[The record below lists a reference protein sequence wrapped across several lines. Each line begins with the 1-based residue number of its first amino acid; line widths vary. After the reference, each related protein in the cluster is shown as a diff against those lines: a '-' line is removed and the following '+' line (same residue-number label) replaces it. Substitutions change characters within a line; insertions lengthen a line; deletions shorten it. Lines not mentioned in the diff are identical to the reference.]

1 MDDAGRIRYD
11 SPVGRWV
18 LGVTVLG
25 SGIAFL
31 EATVVNVAL
40 PAIGADLDADLAG
53 LQWTINGYLLTLAAL
68 ILLGGS
74 LGDRYGR
81 RRIFNLGVV
90 WFVGASALCAVAP
103 SIEVLIAARI
113 VQGIGGALL
122 TPGSLA
128 IIEASFHPD
137 DRGRAIGAWSAL
149 GGVAAA
155 VGPLVG
161 GWLIEAVSWRA
172 IFLINIPLGA
182 FVVWAANRH
191 VPETRDPTISGRLDF
206 RGSAFAS
213 LALAGLTF
221 GVIQAPENG
230 LGSPAVI
237 GAIAVGLAS
246 AVAFVRAERRSPEP
260 MLPLSIF
267 DSRQFTSAN
276 LVTFVVYAA
285 LGGVF
290 FLLVVFLQVA
300 LGYSPIAAGAA
311 SLPVTALMLVLSPR
325 AGALA
330 QRIGPRL
337 PLTLGPILIA
347 IGMLLMTRDRP
358 RRLIPRSCAAGG
370 RRLRPRPVAGG
381 RPGHGDGPRRRRRA
395 ARRRRLGCEQRRRPH
410 RRAGGRRG
418 PAPDRRA
425 LRRRLREPG
434 RDHRWLPRRRAG
446 VRDPRFRRR
455 RARLADDLQRRSRD
469 ERRPPAETPRTAPRP
484 TSAAVSPAP
493 LCARRGRRAA
503 RPSRRANC
511 HGSRFRPERRLTRAE
526 NLSVEPRPR
535 ERPFAPVES
544 RVGFMPPSD
553 RIAIAGARA
562 HNLKGID
569 LELPRDALIV
579 ITGLSGSGKSS
590 LAFDTIYAEGQRR
603 YVESLSAYARQFL
616 GQMEKPD
623 VDSIEGL
630 SPAISIDQ
638 KTTSRNPRSTVGTVT
653 EIYDYLRLL
662 WARIGKPHCYNC
674 GAPISGQSLEQI
686 TDRVLTLADGT
697 RFMVMAPVVRGRKGE
712 YGRLLD
718 EMRAQGYA
726 RARVDGELRTARRV
740 DRARQ
745 EVQARDL
752 DRGRP
757 PGDEGGG
764 AKAPLGV
771 GRGCLAARR
780 RPGRGGD
787 AHRWRHG

>member
-1 MDDAGRIRYD
+1 MDDVGRIRYR
-11 SPVGRWV
+11 STTGRWV

-40 PAIGADLDADLAG
+40 PAIGEDLDADLAG

-103 SIEVLIAARI
+103 SIEVLIAARV

-182 FVVWAANRH
+182 FVVWAANSH

-221 GVIQAPENG
+221 GLIQAPEDG
-230 LGSPAVI
+230 LGSPAVF
-237 GAIAVGLAS
+237 GAITVGLAS
-246 AVAFVRAERRSPEP
+246 AIGFVRAERRSPTP

-300 LGYSPIAAGAA
+300 LGYAPIAAGAA
-311 SLPVTALMLVLSPR
+311 SLPLTALMLVLSPR

-347 IGMLLMTRDRP
+347 VGMLLMTRIDP
-358 RRLIPRSCAAGG
+358 GDSYLGAVLPAVVVFGLGLSLVVAPVTATVLAAADE
-370 RRLRPRPVAGG
+370 R
-381 RPGHGDGPRRRRRA
+381 H
-395 ARRRRLGCEQRRRPH
+395 
-410 RRAGGRRG
+410 
-418 PAPDRRA
+418 
-425 LRRRLREPG
+425 
-434 RDHRWLPRRRAG
+434 AG
-446 VRDPRFRRR
+446 V
-455 RARLADDLQRRSRD
+455 ASGVNNAV
-469 ERRPPAETPRTAPRP
+469 ARTAGLVAV
-484 TSAAVSPAP
+484 AALP
-493 LCARRGRRAA
+493 L
-503 RPSRRANC
+503 
-511 HGSRFRPERRLTRAE
+511 
-526 NLSVEPRPR
+526 
-535 ERPFAPVES
+535 
-544 RVGFMPPSD
+544 
-553 RIAIAGARA
+553 IA
-562 HNLKGID
+562 
-569 LELPRDALIV
+569 
-579 ITGLSGSGKSS
+579 GLSGSDYSS
-590 LAFDTIYAEGQRR
+590 PAAITDGFHVAMLACAILAFSGGALAWLTISDDVLETAPAADG
-603 YVESLSAYARQFL
+603 
-616 GQMEKPD
+616 GTPD
-623 VDSIEGL
+623 RAATDF
-630 SPAISIDQ
+630 
-638 KTTSRNPRSTVGTVT
+638 
-653 EIYDYLRLL
+653 
-662 WARIGKPHCYNC
+662 NC
-674 GAPISGQSLEQI
+674 GVA
-686 TDRVLTLADGT
+686 GT
-697 RFMVMAPVVRGRKGE
+697 PLRPAREARCTP
-712 YGRLLD
+712 LD
-718 EMRAQGYA
+718 H
-726 RARVDGELRTARRV
+726 GELPRV
-740 DRARQ
+740 A
-745 EVQARDL
+745 V
-752 DRGRP
+752 P
-757 PGDEGGG
+757 VGGG
-764 AKAPLGV
+764 TKEG
-771 GRGCLAARR
+771 
-780 RPGRGGD
+780 
-787 AHRWRHG
+787 